1 MKKFIISSKIFED
14 KYGNICTL
22 YDVDTLKML
31 SNLKISITPINITYK
46 INKNLLKNADGFFI
60 RWWKY

>member
-22 YDVDTLKML
+22 YDVDT
-31 SNLKISITPINITYK
+31 
-46 INKNLLKNADGFFI
+46 KNVK
-60 RWWKY
+60 